1 MTKTLSFAFYYFV
14 SVKPLLC
21 LLLKP
26 LMTIITTPK
35 HVLTQ
40 HGFANVV
47 LDTCTNQK
55 SLNAVKVIEASELI
69 SFFNAKATYSSPT
82 YLTIQTGSN
91 KHITLMPEFLQYI
104 NHSCEP
110 NVFFDTTLMQL
121 IALKR
126 IEIDEELRF
135 FYPSSEWKMTQ
146 SFVCNCSASNCLQ
159 LIQGAAYLSSD
170 VVKHYQ
176 FSDFIKQ
183 QLEGI

>member
-1 MTKTLSFAFYYFV
+1 MPSAIYYFA

-21 LLLKP
+21 LLLKT
-26 LMTIITTPK
+26 LMTILTTQK
-35 HVLTQ
+35 QLLSQ

-47 LDTCTNQK
+47 LNTSTNQK
-55 SLNAVKVIEASELI
+55 SLNAVKVIESAELI
-69 SFFNAKATYSSPT
+69 SFFNAKEAYKSPT
-82 YLTIQTGSN
+82 YLTIQIGSN
-91 KHITLMPEFLQYI
+91 QHITLMPEFLQYV

-170 VVKHYQ
+170 VVKQYQ
-176 FSDFIKQ
+176 FTDFIKQ
-183 QLEGI
+183 QLANI

>member
-1 MTKTLSFAFYYFV
+1 MTTLATQ
-14 SVKPLLC
+14 KQLLS
-21 LLLKP
+21 
-26 LMTIITTPK
+26 
-35 HVLTQ
+35 Q

-47 LDTCTNQK
+47 LNTSTNQK
-55 SLNAVKVIEASELI
+55 SLNAVRVIEAAELI
-69 SFFNAKATYSSPT
+69 SFFNAKETYKLPT
-82 YLTIQTGSN
+82 YLTVQTGIN
-91 KHITLMPEFLQYI
+91 QHITLMPEFLQYI

-121 IALKR
+121 IALKH
-126 IEIDEELRF
+126 IEIDEELCF

-146 SFVCNCSASNCLQ
+146 SFVCNCSASQCLK

-176 FSDFIKQ
+176 FTDFIKQ

>member
-1 MTKTLSFAFYYFV
+1 MTTLATQ
-14 SVKPLLC
+14 KQLLS
-21 LLLKP
+21 
-26 LMTIITTPK
+26 
-35 HVLTQ
+35 Q

-47 LDTCTNQK
+47 LNTSTNQK
-55 SLNAVKVIEASELI
+55 SLNAVRVIEAAELI
-69 SFFNAKATYSSPT
+69 SFFNAKETYKLPT
-82 YLTIQTGSN
+82 YLTVQTGIN
-91 KHITLMPEFLQYI
+91 QHITLMPEFLQYI

-121 IALKR
+121 IALKH
-126 IEIDEELRF
+126 IEVDEELCF

-146 SFVCNCSASNCLQ
+146 SFVCNCSASQCLK

-176 FSDFIKQ
+176 FTDFIKQ